1 MAGQLTLR
9 RPFADHSSLHPC
21 PPPSSTVSLSLLFS
35 DSDFYISSKRTNGGT
50 SITGSIGSSPSG
62 NGLHPLAY
70 RRKRKKATEKGRS
83 GVLLPLLLILAAPQ
97 TDDSPCPFQPHP
109 ALPPA
114 HLVLGQ
120 AGEGWPIAPSAVAW
134 TSKAG
139 STSPAARAQHHSRF

>member
-70 RRKRKKATEKGRS
+70 RRKDKVAAEKGRS
-83 GVLLPLLLILAAPQ
+83 GVLLLLLLILAAQRTIPL
-97 TDDSPCPFQPHP
+97 
-109 ALPPA
+109 APPA
-114 HLVLGQ
+114 SPRPPTRSPRSRPGWREMADRALGNRVDLDG
-120 AGEGWPIAPSAVAW
+120 GEHVHTP
-134 TSKAG
+134 
-139 STSPAARAQHHSRF
+139 